1 MILQISRGVLQ
12 QLRDQGVSSYPE
24 EGAGLI
30 LGTVSGEVRTARV
43 LVPMENRY
51 PMGGRRTRY
60 RIDPKDLLSG
70 ERTAMDLGLDVIG
83 IFHSHPDHPPKPSEF
98 DKTWALPW
106 FSYVITSIHNGEPGE
121 IRSWRL
127 SEDREQ
133 LDEEEIQVLE
143 ISPLED
149 IQ

>member
-30 LGTVSGEVRTARV
+30 LGTVSGEVRTAHV

-51 PMGGRRTRY
+51 PPGGRRTRY
-60 RIDPKDLLSG
+60 RIDPKDMLTG
-70 ERTAMDLGLDVIG
+70 ERTATDLGFDVIG

-133 LDEEEIQVLE
+133 LNEEEIQVLE
-143 ISPLED
+143 ISSMEES
-149 IQ
+149 

>member
-1 MILQISRGVLQ
+1 MILKISRQVLQ
-12 QLRDQGVSSYPE
+12 QIRDQGVRSYPE

-30 LGTVSGEVRTARV
+30 LGTVSGEVRMAHL

-51 PMGGRRTRY
+51 NPNGRRTRY
-60 RIDPKDLLSG
+60 RIDPMDMLSG
-70 ERTAMDLGLDVIG
+70 EQEAARLGLDVIG
-83 IFHSHPDHPPKPSEF
+83 IFHSHPDHPPEPSEF

-106 FSYVITSIHNGEPGE
+106 YSYVITSIDRGEPGKS
-121 IRSWRL
+121 RSWRL

-143 ISPLED
+143 ISSIED
-149 IQ
+149 V